1 MAPRFTEEQA
11 RKVVDAVQE
20 CLDEGFKLK
29 GSPNAIYEAG
39 RRNRLNQSTV
49 RDRLQ
54 RAEMYF
60 DLRPVQRE
68 DTLDDAQF
76 ETERPK
82 IDGLDQLVKKM
93 LIKGPTSLAEMS
105 TKTKADT
112 GQLLDAIEELQ
123 RQGANV
129 HRTGDRYDI
138 PRFAEQSWLKG
149 ASLEFES
156 DENHFFTFGV
166 VGGGCIVVADGNE
179 VQTASG
185 CSLHGEEEGARD
197 RLSGLARAASIA
209 VRSMHV
215 QIAAIPARSV
225 EQGLLGE

>member
-60 DLRPVQRE
+60 GYKPIQRE

-93 LIKGPTSLAEMS
+93 MIKGPTSLAEMS

-129 HRTGDRYDI
+129 HRTGAVSYTHLTLPTNR
-138 PRFAEQSWLKG
+138 
-149 ASLEFES
+149 
-156 DENHFFTFGV
+156 
-166 VGGGCIVVADGNE
+166 E
-179 VQTASG
+179 V
-185 CSLHGEEEGARD
+185 
-197 RLSGLARAASIA
+197 
-209 VRSMHV
+209 
-215 QIAAIPARSV
+215 
-225 EQGLLGE
+225 